1 MEKYESKQHQIRR
14 PAEQVYAIIS
24 DFRNFTPA
32 VQGRVEDW
40 HAEESECSFR
50 VKGVSVRLRMVDK
63 EPGNFVKISGD
74 EHSPFDFTM
83 WVQLKQVADYDTRMR
98 MVLHIKLNM
107 VMKMMVGSRLKDG
120 LDQMAEQMARAFN
133 GEF

>member
-14 PAEQVYAIIS
+14 PAEQVYTIIS

-63 EPGNFVKISGD
+63 EPGNYVKISGD
-74 EHSPFDFTM
+74 EHSPLDFTM
-83 WVQLKQVADYDTRMR
+83 WVQMKQVAEYDTRMR

-107 VMKMMVGSRLKDG
+107 VMKMMIGSKLQDG

>member
-107 VMKMMVGSRLKDG
+107 VMKMMIGSKLKDG
-120 LDQMAEQMARAFN
+120 LDQMAEQMARVFN

>member
-74 EHSPFDFTM
+74 EHSPLDFTM

-107 VMKMMVGSRLKDG
+107 VMKMMIGSKLKDG